1 MVMMTKRIDR
11 TDVRIAG
18 AHVEE
23 WRQALGYTSV
33 GIARELGATY
43 QNIRSAETG
52 FLIMRTAENIFRL
65 MAKVLGVPY
74 ENLISNS
81 PTDAGMEE
89 ILAAAREH
97 IAQRRNSSAVPIKEL
112 A

>member
-1 MVMMTKRIDR
+1 MVMITKRIDR
-11 TDVRIAG
+11 TDVRAAG

-33 GIARELGATY
+33 AMARELGATY

-65 MAKVLGVPY
+65 MAQVLGVPY
-74 ENLISNS
+74 ENLVSNS

-89 ILAAAREH
+89 ILAAAKEH
-97 IAQRRNSSAVPIKEL
+97 VVQRRESLATSIKEL